1 MYMRYSAFHIVL
13 KQVTIY
19 ALSEVKW
26 MIKKLLG
33 ESVRT
38 ERLRR
43 NLSQNSLAEQAGL
56 SLRTVSDIENCIGN
70 PRFETLAALATYLN
84 ISIDA
89 IITGQNPEEDS
100 TMQQIMTELNSCP
113 EEQKR
118 IALSTLRGLLE
129 GFKQL

>member
-1 MYMRYSAFHIVL
+1 MN
-13 KQVTIY
+13 
-19 ALSEVKW
+19 
-26 MIKKLLG
+26 KKLLG
-33 ESVRT
+33 EAVRT

-43 NLSQNSLAEQAGL
+43 NLSQNSLAEQANL

-70 PRFETLAALATYLN
+70 PRLETLVALATYLN

-89 IITGQNPEEDS
+89 IIKEQNPEEDS
-100 TMQQIMTELNSCP
+100 TIQQIMAELSSCS